1 MTDDESMRFGKGHTP
16 AQVYAVAEAHD
27 GRYLL
32 RGRFHNSDDAIAQ
45 RAACEALVESG
56 HARWLAGNM
65 APGIRLTGKP
75 FDVDTPAPPVDRN
88 R

>member
-27 GRYLL
+27 NRYLL
-32 RGRFHNSDDAIAQ
+32 PSPFNTSDDAIAQ

-75 FDVDTPAPPVDRN
+75 FTPSTP
-88 R
+88 